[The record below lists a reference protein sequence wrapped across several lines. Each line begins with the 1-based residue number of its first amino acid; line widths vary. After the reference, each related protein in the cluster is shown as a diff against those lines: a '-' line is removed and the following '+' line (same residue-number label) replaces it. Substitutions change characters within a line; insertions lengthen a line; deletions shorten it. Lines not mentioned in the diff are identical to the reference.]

1 MVCTDRDHGLVTP
14 VIRTWGERF
23 AWGYIHELEHFVDC
37 ARSGKPSR
45 ATGEDGRWAVAGV
58 LAATHS
64 LLEERPV
71 YSERGAR
78 GGRCRRRAVDRPM
91 SDATMLAAVYHGPDD
106 LRLEQVPLPAIGPGE
121 ALLRVTSA
129 CICGTDM
136 RILHGGHRKYPAG
149 TVRIPGHEVVG
160 EIARVGSEVVGLTV
174 GQRVFVAPN
183 MGCGHCRQCV
193 SGNNNL
199 CADYQAVGITL
210 DGGFAEY
217 MRIPAAAIAQ
227 GNLMPIADGVDPAVA
242 ALTEPFACVLR
253 GQDAVDI
260 GPGDVVVVVG
270 VGPIG
275 AMHILLARL
284 RGAGRIIASDMNC
297 DRLAMASG
305 FGADRV
311 VDPDHEDLAEVVAAE
326 SQGQGADVV
335 IVAAPAHAAQEAAL
349 RVAGLG
355 GRINFFG
362 GLPKDRPTIAF
373 DSNLVHYKELRV
385 TGTTACSTSDCWRAA
400 AIVNS
405 GRVDLARLVQ
415 ARYPLDRIGEAFA
428 AAGDRTAL
436 KVVVEP

>member
-1 MVCTDRDHGLVTP
+1 
-14 VIRTWGERF
+14 
-23 AWGYIHELEHFVDC
+23 
-37 ARSGKPSR
+37 
-45 ATGEDGRWAVAGV
+45 
-58 LAATHS
+58 
-64 LLEERPV
+64 
-71 YSERGAR
+71 
-78 GGRCRRRAVDRPM
+78 M
-91 SDATMLAAVYHGPDD
+91 SDKSMLAAVYYGPND
-106 LRLEQVPLPAIGPGE
+106 LRVEPHPIPAVGPGE
-121 ALLRVTSA
+121 ALLRVMSA
-129 CICGTDM
+129 CICGTDL
-136 RILHGGHRKYPAG
+136 RILHGGHRMYPPG

-160 EIARVGSEVVGLTV
+160 EIADLGAGVTGLAV

-193 SGNNNL
+193 TGNNNL

-210 DGGFAEY
+210 DGGFAET

-227 GNLMPIADGVDPAVA
+227 GNVMPIAAGVDPAVA

-253 GQDAVDI
+253 GQDAVGI

-275 AMHILLARL
+275 ALHILLARL

-311 VDPDHEDLAEVVAAE
+311 VDPVHEDLAAAVE
-326 SQGQGADVV
+326 AETGGRGADAV
-335 IVAAPAHAAQEAAL
+335 IVAAPSHAAQEQAL

-355 GRINFFG
+355 GRINLFG

-385 TGTTACSTSDCWRAA
+385 TGTTACSTADCWRAA

-405 GRVDLARLVQ
+405 GRIDLARLVQ

-428 AAGDRTAL
+428 AATERTAL
-436 KVVVEP
+436 KVVVTPETTE